1 MVRRGRA
8 ESPASLNSFAR
19 KGGGAVDEIT
29 GQLAI
34 LLRICQV
41 SLERREREGE
51 RREREGQR
59 RKEGDSTIIRGPV
72 EVVGR
77 GKKLFL
83 SSSSRSSCSSCKS
96 STTFSFAHPRGLSGS
111 LLRPNYPSV
120 SLTRFLGTDAI
131 EVRTRL
137 VKLSIPPFYV

>member
-41 SLERREREGE
+41 SLESERERERREREGE
-51 RREREGQR
+51 K

-96 STTFSFAHPRGLSGS
+96 STTFSFAHPRSLSGS

>member
-41 SLERREREGE
+41 SLESEREREREGSE
-51 RREREGQR
+51 KEREE
-59 RKEGDSTIIRGPV
+59 RKETRPSFGA
-72 EVVGR
+72 
-77 GKKLFL
+77 
-83 SSSSRSSCSSCKS
+83 RSKS
-96 STTFSFAHPRGLSGS
+96 
-111 LLRPNYPSV
+111 
-120 SLTRFLGTDAI
+120 
-131 EVRTRL
+131 
-137 VKLSIPPFYV
+137 

>member
-41 SLERREREGE
+41 SLESEREREKGAR
-51 RREREGQR
+51 RREKKGRRLDHHSGPGR
-59 RKEGDSTIIRGPV
+59 SRRTRKEIIS
-72 EVVGR
+72 
-77 GKKLFL
+77 LFL
-83 SSSSRSSCSSCKS
+83 VP
-96 STTFSFAHPRGLSGS
+96 FLLLFLQILHHL
-111 LLRPNYPSV
+111 LLRSPPRSLRISPSAQLSV
-120 SLTRFLGTDAI
+120 GQLDALFRNPTRSKFAPDL
-131 EVRTRL
+131 
-137 VKLSIPPFYV
+137 

>member
-41 SLERREREGE
+41 SLESERERREREGE
-51 RREREGQR
+51 R
-59 RKEGDSTIIRGPV
+59 RKEGDSTIILGPV

-77 GKKLFL
+77 RKKLFL

>member
-41 SLERREREGE
+41 SLESEREREGSE
-51 RREREGQR
+51 KEREE
-59 RKEGDSTIIRGPV
+59 RKETRPSFGA
-72 EVVGR
+72 
-77 GKKLFL
+77 
-83 SSSSRSSCSSCKS
+83 RSKS
-96 STTFSFAHPRGLSGS
+96 
-111 LLRPNYPSV
+111 
-120 SLTRFLGTDAI
+120 
-131 EVRTRL
+131 
-137 VKLSIPPFYV
+137 

>member
-19 KGGGAVDEIT
+19 KGGSAVDEIT

-41 SLERREREGE
+41 SLESERERREREGE
-51 RREREGQR
+51 R